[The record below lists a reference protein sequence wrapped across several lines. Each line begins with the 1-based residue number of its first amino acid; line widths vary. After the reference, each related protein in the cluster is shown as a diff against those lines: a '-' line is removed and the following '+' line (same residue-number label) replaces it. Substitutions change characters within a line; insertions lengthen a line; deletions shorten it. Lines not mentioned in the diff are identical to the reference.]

1 MEGRSILER
10 IEESFQGMSKS
21 HKKIAS
27 FVLNHFDHVAFMT
40 AAQLGRELEVSES
53 TVVRFASGL
62 GLTGYPE
69 FQKALAI
76 CVRDRLSGEEKD
88 LDAYHGR
95 SRSEILTSVL
105 RADAERLLKTMESV
119 DATAFDLAVETVLK
133 AETVYVY
140 GGRKN
145 GALAEILASYLN
157 LIRKN
162 VTRLSVNGLGDG
174 REQLLYAGEKDCL
187 ISIVFSGGLDTK
199 DGVWEFA
206 RMREMKVIA
215 IANEMAEADEGS
227 GATWLKASG
236 EKLSI
241 VDSLVAPLSLI
252 NALIVALVL
261 KCPGEVN
268 ANVKL
273 LEGMHKD
280 VESSD
285 GAEEMILTKDMEDE

>member
-10 IEESFQGMSKS
+10 VEESFQGMSKS

-27 FVLNHFDHVAFMT
+27 FVLNHFDRVAFMT

-95 SRSEILTSVL
+95 SQSEILTSVL

-119 DATAFDLAVETVLK
+119 DAAAFDLAVEAVLK

-140 GGRKN
+140 GGQRN
-145 GALAEILASYLN
+145 EPLARILASYLN
-157 LIRKN
+157 MIRKN
-162 VTRLSVNGLGDG
+162 VNLLSLSGVGDG

-187 ISIVFSGGLDTK
+187 ITVAFT
-199 DGVWEFA
+199 DGSDKVDPILEFA
-206 RMREMKVIA
+206 KRREIKVIA
-215 IANEMAEADEGS
+215 IASEMAGTDEGND
-227 GATWLKASG
+227 AIWLKAIG

-241 VDSLVAPLSLI
+241 VDSMVAPLSLI

-273 LEGMHKD
+273 LGGMQKD
-280 VESSD
+280 
-285 GAEEMILTKDMEDE
+285 EEDTDLLKDMEDE